1 MELSIAGPQPL
12 LPVTR
17 SQACSVLPL
26 DPGSG
31 NPPTSLG
38 LGPLHKSLPMSTS
51 LQNLNPRASLDPS
64 KGPVSDGR
72 RWSFDKPGEEEK
84 AAIAAAL
91 EQSGPML
98 GGEEIEERLGRINP
112 TKDASV
118 TWEAGSQGKKQK
130 RNLLSHGRGHSAG
143 KGQNPRE
150 ESEQSAAVT
159 EDKHWGWFGSKDSPG
174 KPR

>member
-1 MELSIAGPQPL
+1 MPQPP
-12 LPVTR
+12 LPVAP
-17 SQACSVLPL
+17 SPACSVPPP

-31 NPPTSLG
+31 RPPTSLG
-38 LGPLHKSLPMSTS
+38 LAPLHKSLPMSAS

-64 KGPVSDGR
+64 KGPVGDGR

-98 GGEEIEERLGRINP
+98 GGDEIEERLGGADP

-118 TWEAGSQGKKQK
+118 TWEAGRQGKKLK

-143 KGQNPRE
+143 KGQNQRE
-150 ESEQSAAVT
+150 ESDQSAAVA
-159 EDKHWGWFGSKDSPG
+159 EDKQTNKGWFGSKDSPG